1 MSSNRHSAAGANAG
15 FGYQF
20 DRALHWLAQ
29 SPAGSSIGIETD
41 DDVAVRNPDASLLLE
56 QDKHSIREAAQPFG
70 DRSKDLWNTLAIWLD
85 AIDSKQI
92 LIESTAFLMVTNKA
106 LPECI
111 VKRISRANSDDE
123 VATCIADLEKAGETP
138 PKDIASL
145 VERVL
150 RVESRTMLSGLIAK
164 IELAD
169 ASDGTTGPELRRR
182 TIAQMQL
189 PDWCSSTSDS
199 IANELSGWLH
209 NMAMSSWQ
217 QNQPAWVQRDHFVNQ
232 LHAILAR
239 RTRQISRER
248 AEHLIPITDDK
259 IGREKGRPFV
269 KQLYLVTDDD
279 TVVDTAIR
287 EYIRCNIEKARL
299 SREGNV
305 TDDDWEAFQMA
316 LVSRWKKIRS
326 RVTRL
331 RSGTTDENVGFD
343 IFTETT
349 EDHREKLAG
358 TDTEQVYLSSG
369 TYHRLADLRTV
380 GWHPRYEALMQELL
394 KAQ

>member
-1 MSSNRHSAAGANAG
+1 
-15 FGYQF
+15 
-20 DRALHWLAQ
+20 
-29 SPAGSSIGIETD
+29 
-41 DDVAVRNPDASLLLE
+41 
-56 QDKHSIREAAQPFG
+56 
-70 DRSKDLWNTLAIWLD
+70 
-85 AIDSKQI
+85 
-92 LIESTAFLMVTNKA
+92 
-106 LPECI
+106 
-111 VKRISRANSDDE
+111 
-123 VATCIADLEKAGETP
+123 
-138 PKDIASL
+138 
-145 VERVL
+145 
-150 RVESRTMLSGLIAK
+150 
-164 IELAD
+164 
-169 ASDGTTGPELRRR
+169 
-182 TIAQMQL
+182 MQL

-331 RSGTTDENVGFD
+331 RSGTTEENVGFD